1 MAQKKKFKPLRMT
14 IMGCGGTGKSVL
26 INTLVTCIRKI
37 FDDNDSVFVTA
48 PTGAAAYNVGGSTI
62 HREFKINVRDVPG
75 YNTLSDNTKK
85 KLMKKLLRTIALF
98 FDERS
103 MIGLML
109 LGQTELNIKETVHN
123 GGHDTEDWGG
133 IPVVAIFGDDYQLPP
148 PVYPGA
154 FVSFEQKNKN
164 KTVQNGCQQFISLG
178 ETTMELTEIMRQN
191 EDETEFRSLLDN
203 TRLGY
208 PTESDKDVLL
218 SLHLNSG
225 NLTPRQIEYIRN
237 RATFL
242 YANKQDVIEHNWS
255 KIKEIHSST
264 NPVPRI
270 QNQTTS
276 KNITYNGKTKC
287 MKKEC
292 DIDSVLNCCREARV
306 QLTGKNFEPD
316 WGLFNGTQ
324 GTIKEIVYKDNESPL
339 EYNFPLYIIVDFPT
353 YCGPSW
359 IKNKPTWVPIPPI
372 EITCKKHCC
381 TYKYIPLSIAYAR
394 TGHTFQGQNV
404 GPNHPIPCI
413 VVNPGKKSMEL
424 LCPGL
429 LYMFISRATTIGT
442 PQNRFKSALFFCSN
456 NMNKARISNI
466 TQTKNGTETEKI
478 KKRRKWIKYLQ
489 QHAYKIKISTNK
501 KQNLIKWVEKTKIPQ
516 SQIDKIIIDDIWRK
530 SNMINY

>member
-85 KLMKKLLRTIALF
+85 ELMKKLLRTIA
-98 FDERS
+98 
-103 MIGLML
+103 
-109 LGQTELNIKETVHN
+109 
-123 GGHDTEDWGG
+123 
-133 IPVVAIFGDDYQLPP
+133 
-148 PVYPGA
+148 
-154 FVSFEQKNKN
+154 KN

-208 PTESDKDVLL
+208 PTESDKDILL

-242 YANKQDVIEHNWS
+242 YANKQDVIEHNWN

-264 NPVPRI
+264 NPVARI

-306 QLTGKNFEPD
+306 QLTGKNFEPN

-429 LYMFISRATTIGT
+429 LYMFISRATTIG
-442 PQNRFKSALFFCSN
+442 
-456 NMNKARISNI
+456 
-466 TQTKNGTETEKI
+466 
-478 KKRRKWIKYLQ
+478 WIKYLQ

-516 SQIDKIIIDDIWRK
+516 SQIDNIIIDDIWRK